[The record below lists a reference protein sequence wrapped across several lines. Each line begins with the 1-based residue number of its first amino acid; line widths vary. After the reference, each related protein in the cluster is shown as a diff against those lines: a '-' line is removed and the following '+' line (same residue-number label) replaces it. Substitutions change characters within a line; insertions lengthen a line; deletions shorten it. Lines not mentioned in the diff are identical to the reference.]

1 MTASDPFAATRFAQ
15 LLERSMRSYCL
26 FGVLVL
32 SAIATSAQANDARRC
47 LDMVAEG
54 RFDEARPVCRNL
66 ELSEPN
72 AAMAFGYH
80 QLYGE
85 IGGERLQKIALLGI
99 DKATPDERRTL
110 ESARRHFL
118 VAAEAGDPNAQM
130 LLSMMIGVFEPAEI
144 SADGVT
150 YNEEQTRWLTKAAE
164 QGVPEANYQLGI
176 RALSPLG
183 TLLIQPEFL
192 PFLIRAAQLGH
203 EEAAERLSEYETATR
218 LASTDSLEDPA
229 ALREHA
235 AELWSSPNGDERE
248 ANRLMRLLADAGDE
262 EAMVTAGK
270 WSWPEDVEGALKY
283 LTMAA
288 ELNNAEAMTALGN
301 FYACRGDSA
310 KAIRWFTEA
319 RDRGDSV
326 ARYSL
331 NEMRDWGIDEWECRF
346 L

>member
-1 MTASDPFAATRFAQ
+1 
-15 LLERSMRSYCL
+15 MRSYCL
-26 FGVLVL
+26 FGVVVL
-32 SAIATSAQANDARRC
+32 FAIATSAQANDALRC

-54 RFDEARPVCRNL
+54 RFDAARPVCRNL
-66 ELSEPN
+66 ELSDPN
-72 AAMAFGYH
+72 AAMAFGYY

-176 RALSPLG
+176 RALSPFG

-192 PFLIRAAQLGH
+192 PYLERAAQLGH
-203 EEAAERLSEYETATR
+203 EEAAERLSEYETATK
-218 LASTDSLEDPA
+218 LASTDSLDDPV
-229 ALREHA
+229 ALRKHA

-262 EAMVTAGK
+262 VAMVTAGK
-270 WSWPEDVEGALKY
+270 WSWPEDAEGALKY

-301 FYACRGDSA
+301 FHACRGDST